1 MPVANAASGVGN
13 NNYYWRWLW
22 GCAMRRKTLT
32 AALLS
37 PVVLLLSSSLVQAEE
52 KRADAGDRAGY
63 GWQSFSADMSPSEYK
78 YAVRANH
85 KQVRKFVKSYSSE
98 ALSSAGVPEA
108 GIAFLGAAAGLAVDG
123 DARLPINDSKTL
135 AFQFDNVVD
144 NERALLFTFKK
155 SW

>member
-1 MPVANAASGVGN
+1 
-13 NNYYWRWLW
+13 
-22 GCAMRRKTLT
+22 MRTKTIT

-37 PVVLLLSSSLVQAEE
+37 PVVLLLSSSLIQAQEYG
-52 KRADAGDRAGY
+52 ADEGHADRAGY

-78 YAVRANH
+78 RVVRTNQ

-98 ALSSAGVPEA
+98 ALTSVGVPKAGVA
-108 GIAFLGAAAGLAVDG
+108 LLGAAAGLAVDG
-123 DARLPINDSKTL
+123 DARVHLNENKTF

-144 NERALLFTFKK
+144 EERALLFTFKK

>member
-1 MPVANAASGVGN
+1 MT
-13 NNYYWRWLW
+13 
-22 GCAMRRKTLT
+22 RKTIT

-37 PVVLLLSSSLVQAEE
+37 PVILLLSSSLIQAEE
-52 KRADAGDRAGY
+52 NSPDEGDADRAGY
-63 GWQSFSADMSPSEYK
+63 GWQSFSTDMSPSEYK
-78 YAVRANH
+78 RAVRANQ

-98 ALSSAGVPEA
+98 ALSSAGVPKA

-123 DARLPINDSKTL
+123 DARLPINDSKTF

-144 NERALLFTFKK
+144 EERALLFTFKK

>member
-1 MPVANAASGVGN
+1 
-13 NNYYWRWLW
+13 
-22 GCAMRRKTLT
+22 MRRKTIT

-37 PVVLLLSSSLVQAEE
+37 PVVLLLSSSLIQAEE
-52 KRADAGDRAGY
+52 NSADAGDADRDGY

-98 ALSSAGVPEA
+98 ALSAAGVPKA

-144 NERALLFTFKK
+144 SERALLFTFKK

>member
-1 MPVANAASGVGN
+1 
-13 NNYYWRWLW
+13 
-22 GCAMRRKTLT
+22 MRKKTIT

-37 PVVLLLSSSLVQAEE
+37 PVVLLLSSSLIQAEE
-52 KRADAGDRAGY
+52 NGSDPGDADRAGY

-78 YAVRANH
+78 HAVRANQ
-85 KQVRKFVKSYSSE
+85 KQVRKFVKSYSNE
-98 ALSSAGVPEA
+98 ALASAGVPRA

-123 DARLPINDSKTL
+123 DARLPINDSKSL

-144 NERALLFTFKK
+144 EERALLFTFKK